1 MFAVR
6 ESQRL
11 PLAKPMDLPTLYETQ
26 FDFVWRSLRRL
37 GVPSAD
43 VADAIQEVF
52 LTVHRKLGEFEGRC
66 KVSTWL
72 FQIAYGVARTRKRKA
87 HVRREVL
94 DGTEFDELPETRR
107 SPEDALCYQQDIEL
121 LDRVLDSLSLEQRA
135 VFVLFEIEEFN
146 CEEIAQMLEI
156 PLGTVYSR
164 LRLGRAAFYRVLRQI
179 TNAQAWQSPRVA
191 AGRTV

>member
-1 MFAVR
+1 
-6 ESQRL
+6 
-11 PLAKPMDLPTLYETQ
+11 MDLPTLYETH

-37 GVPSAD
+37 GVPNAD

-72 FQIAYGVARTRKRKA
+72 FQIAYGVARTRRRKA

-94 DGTEFDELPETRR
+94 DGTEFDELAEASG
-107 SPEDALCYQQDIEL
+107 SPEDALSHQRDIEL
-121 LDRVLDSLSLEQRA
+121 LDRVLDSMSLEQRA
-135 VFVLFEIEEFN
+135 VFMLFEIEELS
-146 CEEIAQMLEI
+146 CEQIAQLLEI

-164 LRLGRAAFYRVLRQI
+164 LRLGRTAFYRALRQI
-179 TNAQAWQSPRVA
+179 TNAQTWHNPRVA
-191 AGRTV
+191 AGRSV